1 LEVTRSGG
9 IGATD
14 RIPRKELLA
23 RARDATNATGT
34 KLLICF
40 GGNGRSE
47 GFSAM
52 VRRKNARAAFVENL
66 LALCAKHRFDGVD
79 LNWEYPGYVFGRGYD
94 DEETKKDY
102 AGLFKLVPMIS
113 EAFRP
118 VGLVLTMAYYPDRK
132 QEEYIVKGRLHEY
145 MDLMHMM
152 SYVQKHSSPRPSPL
166 GPALCVCGSQG
177 RKTLATT
184 RGLCTDRTPKRRASR
199 QRFVLRYDQS
209 GRHSTLEFGKRA
221 FDH

>member
-1 LEVTRSGG
+1 
-9 IGATD
+9 
-14 RIPRKELLA
+14 
-23 RARDATNATGT
+23 
-34 KLLICF
+34 LICF
-40 GGNGRSE
+40 GGNGRSD

-118 VGLVLTMAYYPDRK
+118 LGLVLTMAYYPDRK

-152 SYVQKHSSPRPSPL
+152 SYVQKLPKPPPATPRVPPL
-166 GPALCVCGSQG
+166 RLLVTGSQDTRDRARQGLRTGRSAAPMRLLTTAVCAQVRSEWPALDAGVW
-177 RKTLATT
+177 
-184 RGLCTDRTPKRRASR
+184 
-199 QRFVLRYDQS
+199 
-209 GRHSTLEFGKRA
+209 
-221 FDH
+221 

>member
-1 LEVTRSGG
+1 
-9 IGATD
+9 
-14 RIPRKELLA
+14 
-23 RARDATNATGT
+23 
-34 KLLICF
+34 LICF

-118 VGLVLTMAYYPDRK
+118 LGLVLTMAYYPDRK
-132 QEEYIVKGRLHEY
+132 QEEYIVKGGLHEY

-152 SYVQKHSSPRPSPL
+152 SYVQKLPKPP
-166 GPALCVCGSQG
+166 PATPGSRLCVCWSQG
-177 RKTLATT
+177 HTTLATGSG
-184 RGLCTDRTPKRRASR
+184 RVCAQAEAPLPCGFSR